1 MSYGEIKKAVN
12 SDLSKPLNTLIEE
25 KTGAV
30 NATGGT
36 TTTGGI
42 FAKLNK
48 LLTDWTTARAGKIDN
63 LDAAISTRASQT
75 SITTLQNT
83 INTINSNV
91 VAPTMIMK
99 NPRLVHLGAS
109 VNQSQFTV
117 NLPLNVRVVRFVG
130 EYNGNY
136 SASVNNYSASGS
148 CVINGVTI
156 PLPFYRAAN
165 PVDNNTSS
173 WGVVD
178 KIFTAA
184 TNFIFQGS
192 YTSDI
197 PYNVYVL
204 VCDI

>member
-1 MSYGEIKKAVN
+1 MSFGEIKKAVN
-12 SDLSKPLNTLIEE
+12 SDLNKPLNTLIEE

-117 NLPLNVRVVRFVG
+117 NVPLNVRVVRFVG

-136 SASVNNYSASGS
+136 SATANNYSASKS

-156 PLPFYRAAN
+156 PLPFYQVAN
-165 PVDNNTSS
+165 SVGD
-173 WGVVD
+173 VVD

-192 YTSDI
+192 YTSAI